1 MEVVARRPALQ
12 ARVHVQAHQV
22 EQVLELVGKEVEGG
36 GGADGGE
43 EVGERG
49 LQVAQVE
56 GALLGVAALGRVEL
70 EGLGLRGGGGGSG
83 AVAVGAQEA
92 DYTCTAFHLTV

>member
-1 MEVVARRPALQ
+1 M
-12 ARVHVQAHQV
+12 
-22 EQVLELVGKEVEGG
+22 LELVGKEVEGG

-56 GALLGVAALGRVEL
+56 GALLGAAALGRVEL
-70 EGLGLRGGGGGSG
+70 EGLGLRGGGGGGGG

-92 DYTCTAFHLTV
+92 EERLLEGGAQEVAAAGAHVLVHEGGGHGGGPE